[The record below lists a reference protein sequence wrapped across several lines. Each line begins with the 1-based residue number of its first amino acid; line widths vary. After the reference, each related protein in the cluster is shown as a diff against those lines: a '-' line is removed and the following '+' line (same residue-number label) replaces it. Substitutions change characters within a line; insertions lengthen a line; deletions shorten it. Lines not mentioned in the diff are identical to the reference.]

1 MNTGTVYLVGAGP
14 GDPDLI
20 TRKGA
25 RLLRQAD
32 VVIYDRLIPFELLEE
47 ARPDAELINAGK
59 QPTRHRLAQ
68 AEINRLL
75 IERALAGKDLVRL
88 KGGDP
93 FIFGRGGEEA
103 LACREAGIPF
113 EIVPGVSSA
122 LAVPAYAGIPLT
134 QRRISSAFT
143 VIAGYEDPTKAGGSV
158 NYEAVA
164 QLGGTIVILMGVKH
178 LPVITRQL
186 IAHGL
191 AADTPAALIEWG
203 TTARQRSFVGRAEN
217 IAAIARRAEIS
228 PPAITVIGDVAR
240 LREAGLAWFD
250 LLPAEVIERELNTT
264 LA

>member
-1 MNTGTVYLVGAGP
+1 MKTGAVYLVGAGP

-32 VVIYDRLIPFELLEE
+32 VVVYDRLIPFELLEE

-68 AEINRLL
+68 ADINVLL
-75 IERALAGKDLVRL
+75 IDRALKGQDVVRL

-103 LACREAGIPF
+103 LACREFGIPF

-122 LAVPAYAGIPLT
+122 FAVPAYAGIPLT
-134 QRRISSAFT
+134 QRQISSAFT
-143 VIAGYEDPTKAGGSV
+143 VIAGHEDPAKAVSSI

-164 QLGGTIVILMGVKH
+164 KLGGAIVILMGVKN
-178 LPVITRQL
+178 LAAITQRL
-186 IAHGL
+186 IEHGL
-191 AADTPAALIEWG
+191 DAGTPAAVIEWG
-203 TTARQRSFVGRAEN
+203 ATAHQRTYIGTAEH
-217 IAAIARRAEIS
+217 IGAIARRMDIM
-228 PPAITVIGDVAR
+228 PPAITVIGEVVR
-240 LREAGLAWFD
+240 LREAGVAWFD
-250 LLPAEVIERELNTT
+250 LLPAEVINREVDT
-264 LA
+264 APA

>member
-1 MNTGTVYLVGAGP
+1 MKTGTVYLVGAGP

-32 VVIYDRLIPFELLEE
+32 VVIYDRLIPYELLEE

-68 AEINRLL
+68 ADINGLL
-75 IERALAGKDLVRL
+75 IDRALKGCDVVRL

-103 LACREAGIPF
+103 LACREFGIPF

-122 LAVPAYAGIPLT
+122 IAVPAYAGIPLT
-134 QRRISSAFT
+134 QRHISSAFT
-143 VIAGYEDPTKAGGSV
+143 VIAGHEDPSKTDSSI

-164 QLGGTIVILMGVKH
+164 QLGGTIVILMGVAN
-178 LPVITRQL
+178 LPAITRRL
-186 IAHGL
+186 IECGL
-191 AADTPAALIEWG
+191 NAATPAALIEWG
-203 TTARQRSFVGRAEN
+203 ATAHQRTFLGSAEH
-217 IAAIARRAEIS
+217 IAAIARRMEVM

-240 LREAGLAWFD
+240 LREAGLAWLD
-250 LLPAEVIERELNTT
+250 LLPTAAIDRELSPA